1 MSKSRKITSKNPKD
15 VAKALGLTNADAL
28 EWEVRHTVTQ
38 RIIEVVNKK
47 ELTITQVAKDS
58 GTSRA
63 RVTRILKN
71 DNLGISL
78 DVLLRVLAAT
88 GQKIELSFKKVA

>member
-1 MSKSRKITSKNPKD
+1 M
-15 VAKALGLTNADAL
+15 
-28 EWEVRHTVTQ
+28 
-38 RIIEVVNKK
+38 VNKK
-47 ELTITQVAKDS
+47 ELTITQVAQDS

-63 RVTRILKN
+63 RITRILKN